1 MKLNLNDLFPL
12 SDKTGKR
19 GALPKQAQ
27 FIREVLDP
35 NGPQYVLYC
44 GGVGS
49 GKTLVGCITMIT
61 MAVMYPGDYVI
72 ARLFSPELKDTT
84 LKQFLEIC
92 PKELIKEYRVAD
104 KIVRLKSTNNKI
116 SNILFRGLDEPDK
129 LRSLNLSGFYIDES
143 SQVSEDAFMLLQG
156 RNRGSGINK
165 GFMTTNPNGHDWQYK
180 WFVKQDH
187 FKDTEDKT
195 KEEAKRSYLL
205 IQAPSTENIHLR
217 KGYIADMMQTWS
229 VERIKR
235 EIEGSFDAFEGM
247 VYHEFRRDVHVV
259 KPFVVPKEWTR
270 VIGIDHGYRNPA
282 AWVWGAVD
290 YDDNIYIYREFYQRE
305 WLIEEICN
313 GNQKENQSG
322 ALYLMR
328 GETIDQARIDP
339 STRAV
344 RGATGQSD
352 WDIYIDNLPRDFP
365 LMLANNEKTA
375 GIDKVKSYL
384 KINPATNKPRLFIF
398 ETCSN
403 LIEEISRYR
412 YKELSPNQKGL
423 VSEVEEP
430 RKVDDHALD
439 ALRYLIMSRPDAP
452 KIEDNIW
459 KKIQYN
465 SLEGSLYRDLQK
477 AKKPKKN
484 GDPFAGM

>member
-12 SDKTGKR
+12 SHKTGKR
-19 GALPKQAQ
+19 SALPKQSQ
-27 FIREVLDP
+27 FITTALDP
-35 NGPQYVLYC
+35 KASQYILYC

-61 MAVMYPGDYVI
+61 LAVMYPGDYVI

-104 KIVRLKSTNNKI
+104 KTIKLKSVNGKT
-116 SNILFRGLDEPDK
+116 STILFRGLDEPDK

-143 SQVSEDAFMLLQG
+143 SQVSEEAFMLLQS
-156 RNRGSGINK
+156 RNRGPGLNK
-165 GFMTTNPNGHDWQYK
+165 GILTTNPNGHDWQYK

-187 FKDTEDKT
+187 FKDPN
-195 KEEAKRSYLL
+195 AKYRYLL
-205 IQAPSTENIHLR
+205 IQAPSTENLHLPD
-217 KGYIADMMQTWS
+217 GYIANMLQTWS
-229 VERIKR
+229 VDRIKR

-259 KPFVVPKEWTR
+259 KPFAVPKEWTR

-282 AWVWGAVD
+282 VWIWGAVD
-290 YDDNIYIYREFYQRE
+290 YDDNIYIYREFYERE

-313 GNQKENQSG
+313 GKPKENKPGVLSM
-322 ALYLMR
+322 MR
-328 GETIDQARIDP
+328 GEKIDQARMDP
-339 STRAV
+339 SVKQV
-344 RGATGQSD
+344 RGQTGQSD
-352 WDIYIDNLPRDFP
+352 WDLFIDNLPKDFP

-384 KINPATNKPRLFIF
+384 KQDPKTNKPRLFIF

-423 VSEVEEP
+423 VAEIEEP

-452 KIEDNIW
+452 KIDDRIW
-459 KKIQYN
+459 DRIKYN
-465 SLEGSLYRDLQK
+465 SLEGSLYRDFAR
-477 AKKPKKN
+477 AKKPKVKN
-484 GDPFAGM
+484 DPFEGIG